1 MYTNRNKLKVIYIV
15 QEYYLEKKKLG
26 ITAKRIWE
34 NVYQIYPMDK
44 ATFYNY
50 LAVNA
55 RAKLKEFDTDFDELN
70 KMKENVIKTISNIE
84 TKAY

>member
-1 MYTNRNKLKVIYIV
+1 MYTNRNKLKVIYIF

-34 NVYQIYPMDK
+34 NVCLVYPMDK

-55 RAKLKEFDTDFDELN
+55 RAKLKDFETDFDELN
-70 KMKENVIKTISNIE
+70 KIKDNVIKAISNIE